1 MKEKVIIINLPLG
14 LFQMNA
20 SQKEVALMRLQVSDK
35 KQFFNSLKNQQR
47 ELENIQSKIVN
58 LRLLEKNLIKS
69 IKKKQQN
76 FKLSLKE
83 SEESTGKTI
92 QGLLLPSKEEI
103 FREESLRLH
112 EEFLIEPTLLN
123 LDEHE

>member
-1 MKEKVIIINLPLG
+1 
-14 LFQMNA
+14 
-20 SQKEVALMRLQVSDK
+20 MRLQVSDK